1 MLNIFPF
8 SAVCVERLFSKMRL
22 IKTCLR
28 SKLGQVKLDQ
38 LLPIGTDLPKEGFD
52 NSKCKAKGSFN
63 YLWQQRTEKT
73 TQKSELK
80 FVLKLLV
87 FCFTYILF

>member
-1 MLNIFPF
+1 MLNIFTF

-52 NSKCKAKGSFN
+52 NSKCKAKGSIFEN
-63 YLWQQRTEKT
+63 ETNQNLLKEQARACKT
-73 TQKSELK
+73 IPVTS
-80 FVLKLLV
+80 
-87 FCFTYILF
+87 Y